1 LSLLEPDAEN
11 IETSDKPEE
20 QAPAATEGVADA
32 ENGKAAPDGGLQTSS
47 EDKPQEAATDTVTE
61 APPQQQ
67 GGDATGA
74 AQETTRLIEVPNTKV
89 RLVAYVRSYVWF
101 CFIC

>member
-20 QAPAATEGVADA
+20 QAPAAAEAVADA
-32 ENGKAAPDGGLQTSS
+32 ENGKAAPDGGLS

-67 GGDATGA
+67 GGDAAGV

-89 RLVAYVRSYVWF
+89 HGWWHMLNVLFGSA
-101 CFIC
+101 

>member
-1 LSLLEPDAEN
+1 LSLLGPDAQT
-11 IETSDKPEE
+11 IEASDKPEE
-20 QAPAATEGVADA
+20 LVPAATEGVADA
-32 ENGKAAPDGGLQTSS
+32 ENGKAAPDAGLQTSS

-67 GGDATGA
+67 GGDAAGV

-89 RLVAYVRSYVWF
+89 RLVAYVRSFVWF
-101 CFIC
+101 CFVC